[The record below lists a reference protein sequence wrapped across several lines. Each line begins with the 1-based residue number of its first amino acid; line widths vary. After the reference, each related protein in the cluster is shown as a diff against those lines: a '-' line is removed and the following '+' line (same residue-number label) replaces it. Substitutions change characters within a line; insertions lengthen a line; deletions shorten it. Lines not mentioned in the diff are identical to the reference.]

1 MPREREIGQKNA
13 PLFNKRWTS
22 EAEEKDEIKTYVY
35 QQVGRKRERAPQL
48 FSLSWTRIPP
58 GKKIEKK
65 YFWVVFLLGHSRR
78 IQNNTQLS
86 SRSSKSKCV

>member
-58 GKKIEKK
+58 GKKTEKNIFGLFFCWDILGAYK
-65 YFWVVFLLGHSRR
+65 ITHNSLAVV
-78 IQNNTQLS
+78 
-86 SRSSKSKCV
+86 